1 MFDISNTVLYELAYE
16 TAVLLQKAQTKL
28 RQIKWSD
35 GESNTDT
42 EYSELACKYC
52 RKAWLDMRKKYNDY
66 KKVVIKCNPP
76 DIDITFTL
84 NKISIKK
91 HIELKS
97 SKVKTLLGS
106 TINTLNVNQPLI
118 FCLRPSSDH
127 HNKANDGKNKP
138 VYQIR
143 YSKYYH
149 AIGKSDFDKFQ
160 DRTPRPYVNFSRM
173 FEAETMFVKD
183 EEFTSKD
190 DWVEHYSQ
198 CALNRLNDVNCKK
211 SSWQDDMI
219 ECIKRKILEEFI
231 HETTISNYKKI
242 KKELLEKIKVKN

>member
-1 MFDISNTVLYELAYE
+1 MFDIPNPLVYELAYE
-16 TAVLLQKAQTKL
+16 TALLLQKAQSKL
-28 RQIKWSD
+28 NKIKWSD

-52 RKAWLDMRKKYNDY
+52 RKAWLEMRKRYDDY

-76 DIDITFTL
+76 DIDLTFTL

-97 SKVKTLLGS
+97 SKVKVLLGS

-118 FCLRPSSDH
+118 FCLRPSDS
-127 HNKANDGKNKP
+127 NKKDNDGNKP
-138 VYQIR
+138 VYHIR

-149 AIGKSDFDKFQ
+149 AIGKSDYDKFQ

-173 FEAETMFVKD
+173 FEADTCFV
-183 EEFTSKD
+183 EEEDVVCKD

-198 CALNRLNDVNCKK
+198 CALNRLNDVNFKK
-211 SSWQDDMI
+211 SSWQDDMV
-219 ECIKRKILEEFI
+219 ECIKRKILEEFV
-231 HETTISNYKKI
+231 HETTITNYRKL
-242 KKELLEKIKVKN
+242 KKELKESE